1 MTWVMGESKSF
12 TTAIWAK
19 QTKVGGL
26 LYGGLTSC
34 VAFSAHSA
42 MAGITCVLAGAVV
55 VAWAWRRAP
64 KMGAYAEREGVR
76 VVGFL
81 RTRLIPWSNI
91 DHFALIGG
99 TARVFR
105 RTGAPVM
112 VAGLSAGSR
121 WSRRSEA
128 ADHVEA
134 LNEMLQHHRPMR
146 ESSVQATA

>member
-1 MTWVMGESKSF
+1 
-12 TTAIWAK
+12 
-19 QTKVGGL
+19 
-26 LYGGLTSC
+26 
-34 VAFSAHSA
+34 
-42 MAGITCVLAGAVV
+42 
-55 VAWAWRRAP
+55 
-64 KMGAYAEREGVR
+64 
-76 VVGFL
+76 VGFL

-121 WSRRSEA
+121 WSGRSEA

-134 LNEMLQHHRPMR
+134 LTEMLQHRRPMP
-146 ESSVQATA
+146 ESSIQATA